1 MSLRLLI
8 DEDSQAKRLVIFLK
22 NAGHDV
28 ITVNEAELS
37 GKFDDEVMDYA
48 RQNGRIVL
56 TRNYDDFQELHN
68 ANPVHPGILVV
79 YQDGSPSKDMSHQ
92 TIVKAIA
99 NLESSEIPLA
109 NQFFALNHW
118 NYGASPSLLCR
129 SNFIGRV
136 I

>member
-118 NYGASPSLLCR
+118 NY
-129 SNFIGRV
+129 
-136 I
+136 